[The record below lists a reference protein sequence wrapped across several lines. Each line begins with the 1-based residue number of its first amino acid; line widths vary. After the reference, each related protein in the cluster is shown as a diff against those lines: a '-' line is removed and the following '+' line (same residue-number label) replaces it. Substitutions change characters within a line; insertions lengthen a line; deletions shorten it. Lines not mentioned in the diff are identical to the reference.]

1 MKKFYLFSALL
12 VVASILVGCSQSP
25 DSISERTIIKQV
37 NELLEKHAQNQSY
50 ASLEIGKFEVNEDYH
65 RYYLRQLAEAGII
78 TYKVDRYAWWER
90 EERAVRESY
99 QVRRDYYW
107 YSYYDTE
114 YRTVWREYF
123 NFEDHYIVT
132 VALTGKGEG
141 IRIEELPEPNYED
154 EDLKQ
159 PEIDPESYAWNTAD
173 LSEEWPYIPNP
184 FVEEEEE
191 DEYVDACEECIEVED
206 YYDYEDEDD
215 DVERI
220 DQAKYESYRNL
231 ELSQE
236 TVYLETFAVE
246 AIKARNILIYEED
259 GIHKATAEVI
269 LAIDDVTNF
278 GRIMNGVEDDM
289 RRLIEVEL
297 IFYADRGWVVVN
309 EELF

>member
-25 DSISERTIIKQV
+25 DSIPERTIIKQV
-37 NELLEKHAQNQSY
+37 NELLEKHAKNQNY
-50 ASLEIGKFEVNEDYH
+50 ASLEIGKFEMNDEYYRH
-65 RYYLRQLAEAGII
+65 YLRKLAEADII

-90 EERAVRESY
+90 EQRAVREAY
-99 QVRRDYYW
+99 QVLRDYYW

-141 IRIEELPEPNYED
+141 ISIEELPEPNYED

-184 FVEEEEE
+184 FVET
-191 DEYVDACEECIEVED
+191 DEVAECGDACEEVYEGEEVYE
-206 YYDYEDEDD
+206 YEDEDD
-215 DVERI
+215 GVERI
-220 DQAKYESYRNL
+220 DQAKYQSYRNL
-231 ELSQE
+231 EFSQE
-236 TVYLETFAVE
+236 TVYLETFAIE

-278 GRIMNGVEDDM
+278 GRIMYGVEDDM